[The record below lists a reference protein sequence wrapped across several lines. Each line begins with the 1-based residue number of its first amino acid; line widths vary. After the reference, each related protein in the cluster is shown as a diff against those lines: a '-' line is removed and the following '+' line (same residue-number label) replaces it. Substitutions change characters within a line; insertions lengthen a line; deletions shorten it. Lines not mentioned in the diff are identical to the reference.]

1 MKSRPA
7 PPRAAALIESLRG
20 MGYTTTTA
28 LADVIDNSIS
38 AGASRIRLD
47 FGWYGADSY
56 IRISDDGRGLTAEQ
70 MDEAMVL
77 GSSNPLAS
85 RSDADLGRF
94 GMGLKTASLSQ
105 CRRLTIAS
113 KSSSDINYRCWDI
126 DYIGAD
132 PDKGWALLVEPFPS
146 AEKLCDQPLKNG
158 FTTVVLWE
166 GLDRVLSRGFSESD
180 FFELI
185 DDVERHLAMT
195 FHRFLE
201 GPNPAVRI
209 YINGEEQ
216 AQQVHSWDPFMRAHN
231 ATSATPVE
239 VLPGGVAVQGYVLPH
254 REKLTDKEFEY
265 GAGASG
271 WVARQGFYV
280 YRGKRLLVAGSWL
293 GLGDYRAWPKD
304 DLHRLARLRLD
315 LPNSLDQEW
324 RIDIKKSV
332 AKPPVN
338 IKQRLIDVGQAVRAD
353 ARRVFTHRGEL
364 VSSRAPNQLISAW
377 QVSSA
382 SAGPRYKIDE
392 AHPVIAKL
400 LEEAGVFGG
409 RIRQA
414 FRVVEE
420 TVPIQRIWL
429 DATESVDVASSA
441 GSEHAPEDLVAL
453 MQEHFVDLINGRGMT
468 PEAAREHLLR
478 TAPFHRFPV
487 AVAALKHQ

>member
-1 MKSRPA
+1 MKSRSA

-20 MGYTTTTA
+20 MGYTTSTA
-28 LADVIDNSIS
+28 LADVIDNSIT
-38 AGASRIRLD
+38 AGATRIRLD
-47 FGWYGADSY
+47 FGWQGLDSY
-56 IRISDDGRGLTAEQ
+56 IRISDDGRGLTADQ

-77 GSSNPLAS
+77 GSSNPLES
-85 RSDADLGRF
+85 RSAIDLGRF

-105 CRRLTIAS
+105 CRRLTMAS
-113 KSSSDINYRCWDI
+113 GSRSDINYRCWDI
-126 DYIGAD
+126 DFIGSD
-132 PDKGWALLVEPFPS
+132 PGNKWSLLVEPFPS
-146 AEKLCDQPLKNG
+146 AERLCEQPLLNG

-166 GLDRVLSRGFSESD
+166 GLDRVLSRGFAESD

-185 DDVERHLAMT
+185 DEVERHLAMT
-195 FHRFLE
+195 FHRFIE
-201 GPNPAVRI
+201 GPNPVVRI
-209 YINGEEQ
+209 YINGEGQ
-216 AQQVHSWDPFMRAHN
+216 PQQVRPWDPFMRAHN
-231 ATSATPVE
+231 ATSATPLE
-239 VLPGGVAVQGYVLPH
+239 PMSGGVTVQGYVLPH
-254 REKLTDKEFEY
+254 REKLTDKEFES

-280 YRGKRLLVAGSWL
+280 YRGRRLLVAGSWL
-293 GLGDYRAWPKD
+293 GLGDYRPWPKD
-304 DLHRLARLRLD
+304 DLHRLARLCLD

-332 AKPPVN
+332 AKPPVT
-338 IKQRLIDVGQAVRAD
+338 IKQRLVDIAQVVRAD

-364 VSSRAPNQLISAW
+364 ASPRTSNQLISAW

-382 SAGPRYKIDE
+382 NTGPRYKIDE
-392 AHPVIAKL
+392 THPVIAKL

-420 TVPIQRIWL
+420 TVPVQRIWL
-429 DATESVDVASSA
+429 DATESVDTVSSERD
-441 GSEHAPEDLVAL
+441 EHVPEDLVAL
-453 MQEHFVDLINGRGMT
+453 MQEHFMDLIKGRGMT

-478 TAPFHRFPV
+478 TAPFHRFPA